1 MGSSKEYLDFILEQL
16 SEMDDVSYCVKE
28 YLHWLVQHK
37 TENFANGREMR
48 NLFEL
53 ALSNQAN
60 RLAEK
65 TDISDEELNEIAK
78 EDLPEWVIHPQN
90 NEG

>member
-1 MGSSKEYLDFILEQL
+1 
-16 SEMDDVSYCVKE
+16 
-28 YLHWLVQHK
+28 
-37 TENFANGREMR
+37 MR

-65 TDISDEELNEIAK
+65 TDLTDEELNEIAK